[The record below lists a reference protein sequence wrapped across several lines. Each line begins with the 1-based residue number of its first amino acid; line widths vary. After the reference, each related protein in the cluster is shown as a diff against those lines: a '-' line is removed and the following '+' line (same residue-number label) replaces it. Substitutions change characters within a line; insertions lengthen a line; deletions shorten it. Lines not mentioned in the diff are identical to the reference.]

1 MLKRV
6 VVLASGGGS
15 NFENLVNKADKT
27 GIKVAGL
34 IVDRKGVY
42 AIKRAELLGI
52 PFKIVSKKSFA
63 SKAEFEQKMIDI
75 IEDWRCEYILL
86 AGFMS
91 ILSPKFIKLYERR
104 ILNIH
109 PSLLPAFKG
118 AHGIRDAFHYGV
130 KISGTTVHYVDNG
143 VDTGEI
149 IMQHAVELSDKD
161 TLQTFEEKI
170 HQAEYSLYPEAIQK
184 VINISEE
191 Q

>member
-6 VVLASGGGS
+6 TVLASGGGS
-15 NFENLVNKADKT
+15 NFENLVNMADNI
-27 GIKVAGL
+27 GIKVVGL
-34 IVDRKGVY
+34 IVDKKDAY
-42 AIKRAELLGI
+42 AVKRAKLLGI
-52 PFKIVSKKSFA
+52 PSKFVSKKNFD

-75 IEDWRCEYILL
+75 IEDWDCEYILL

-91 ILSPKFIKLYERR
+91 ILSPKFIKMYERR

-130 KISGTTVHYVDNG
+130 KISGATVHYVDNG

-149 IMQHAVELSDKD
+149 IMQRAVELSDED
-161 TLQTFEEKI
+161 TLRTFEEKI
-170 HQAEYSLYPEAIQK
+170 HEAEYSLYPEAIQK

>member
-15 NFENLVNKADKT
+15 NFENLVNKADKI
-27 GIKVAGL
+27 GIEVAGL
-34 IVDRKGVY
+34 IVDKQDVY
-42 AIKRAELLGI
+42 AVKRAELLGI
-52 PFKIVSKKSFA
+52 PFKIVSKKSFT
-63 SKAEFEQKMIDI
+63 SKAEFEEKMIDI

-91 ILSPKFIKLYERR
+91 ILSSKFIKLYERR

-130 KISGTTVHYVDNG
+130 KISGATVHYVDNG

-149 IMQHAVELSDKD
+149 IMQHAVELSDED
-161 TLQTFEEKI
+161 TLQAFEEKI
-170 HQAEYSLYPEAIQK
+170 HRAEYSLYPEAIQK

-191 Q
+191 K

>member
-6 VVLASGGGS
+6 AVLASGGGS
-15 NFENLVNKADKT
+15 NFGNLVNEADKI

-34 IVDRKGVY
+34 IVDKKDAY
-42 AIKRAELLGI
+42 AIKRAESLGI
-52 PFKIVSKKSFA
+52 PFKIVSKQNLD

-75 IEDWRCEYILL
+75 IEDWCCEYILL

-91 ILSPKFIKLYERR
+91 ILSPKFIQMYERR

-118 AHGIRDAFHYGV
+118 AHGIRDAFNYGV
-130 KISGTTVHYVDNG
+130 KISGVTVHYVDSG

-149 IMQHAVELSDKD
+149 IMQRAVDLSDED

-184 VINISEE
+184 MINISEE